1 LKHRSGSLYLQDI
14 LEAMTHVEEY
24 TRGFSYDDFIDDTK
38 TVDAVIRNLLVIGEA
53 AGRVPKTVRS
63 RHPEIAWKN
72 MTGLRNILVH
82 DYFGIDLT
90 IVWRIVTKNLPAT
103 KPLIA
108 SLLDTENDRS

>member
-1 LKHRSGSLYLQDI
+1 MKHRSGGLYLQDI
-14 LEAMTHVEEY
+14 VQAMNHVEEY
-24 TRGFSYDDFIDDTK
+24 VRDFSYDDFVDDTR

-53 AGRVPKTVRS
+53 AGKVPKAVRA
-63 RHPEIAWKN
+63 RHPEVPWSN

-108 SLLDTENDRS
+108 GLLDGENGKS

>member
-1 LKHRSGSLYLQDI
+1 MKHRSGSLYLEDI
-14 LEAMTHVEEY
+14 LQAMNRVEEY
-24 TRGFSYDDFIDDTK
+24 VRGFSYDDFLEDSK

-53 AGRVPKTVRS
+53 AGKVPKAVRA
-63 RHPEIAWKN
+63 RHPEIPWSN

-103 KPLIA
+103 KPLITC
-108 SLLDTENDRS
+108 LLDSQNGKS